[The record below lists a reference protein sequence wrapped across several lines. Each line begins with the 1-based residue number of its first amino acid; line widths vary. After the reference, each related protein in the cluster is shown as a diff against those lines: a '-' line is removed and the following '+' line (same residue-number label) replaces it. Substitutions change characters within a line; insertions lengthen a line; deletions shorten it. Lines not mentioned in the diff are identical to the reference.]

1 VILPALFCIDV
12 NPVLV
17 EAREQ
22 AGDPTPHA
30 DSALAL
36 TFVNPHELR
45 VITAAGLFERL
56 HDSRRVESKRGMAA
70 KIHERFQELQRQASE
85 DEQFRRDVRLADSNE
100 RAMASSPTRILTRTL
115 VGVLIEDARTNITP
129 NDAIDFLHTA
139 VPVAHCDAVLLDG
152 RWYDY
157 VARARRK
164 LDGRVKMAATFSAR
178 DDGINRLLAY
188 LEGGD

>member
-1 VILPALFCIDV
+1 RLAPAHTLSLHDALPIFLPALFCIDV

-56 HDSRRVESKRGMAA
+56 HDSRRVESKRGMARSEE
-70 KIHERFQELQRQASE
+70 HTSELQ
-85 DEQFRRDVRLADSNE
+85 
-100 RAMASSPTRILTRTL
+100 SPDHL
-115 VGVLIEDARTNITP
+115 V
-129 NDAIDFLHTA
+129 
-139 VPVAHCDAVLLDG
+139 C
-152 RWYDY
+152 
-157 VARARRK
+157 
-164 LDGRVKMAATFSAR
+164 
-178 DDGINRLLAY
+178 
-188 LEGGD
+188 